1 MDISLIPQTLL
12 PALLAGIF
20 AYLGQRCQPWIK
32 LHPWARH
39 VVIGVAFGLVA
50 VFDTQT
56 GLPAVTDS
64 LINARDAAPV
74 AAALCFG
81 GPAGVIAGVIGG
93 VWRWFYP
100 LFFMAG
106 LTTRTACTAATVLAG
121 IIGGLAR
128 RRAFGNRTPATG
140 YAVGIAMGV
149 EAFHMM
155 LILLISNTGVTP
167 AFVFVDAFYVVMIAM
182 NGFAT
187 GLAVAVCRMVRGT
200 RRHVKPPYLISD
212 LGNRLVLIIIGAFF
226 AVTVSSAVII
236 LNISSNQ
243 TETLL
248 YINLD
253 DLQNDVETWGW
264 DDVIDEEVYWRIQ
277 LNGSIIVYENDT
289 GEVLTSQAESELY
302 SRDAKIDSILSQ
314 PASTIPEN
322 SMTSLEISNITCYVM
337 KRTLDDRTIM
347 VYLPCDEADYYY
359 TVACDLMVFTQI
371 IVNVALVAVLYRLLY
386 KRVIRN
392 LHGVGDGLNEI
403 AAGNLNTVID
413 VRTHQEFSKL
423 SDNVNTTVD
432 TLKGYIEEAEH
443 RHDAELELARH
454 IQHSALPSVF
464 PPFPERHDFDIYASM
479 EPAREVGG
487 DFYDFFMLDS
497 HRLVMLI
504 ADVSGKGVPAALFMM
519 QAKTEIHSL
528 VESGLDVDA
537 AFTETNRRLCEA
549 NESGMF
555 VTAWLGILDLTTGM
569 LSFAN
574 AGHNPPL
581 VRRAGGDY
589 EYLRVAKPNF
599 FLAGMDGIK
608 YRKYTM
614 PLFPGDRLFLYT
626 DGVTEA
632 CNPDED
638 MYGEHR
644 LLAVLNGDPGL
655 PPHKTCETIAT
666 SVHSFANGA
675 EQSDDI
681 TMLCVSL
688 DALCGRNQIV
698 THADI
703 PSIDTVRMYFEDHMP
718 ELGASRRV
726 ANRVLVAVD
735 EIYSNICN
743 YSHATRAAASIVRN
757 GNKLVV
763 EFVDNG
769 DAFDPTQA
777 PEPDTTL
784 SAEERK
790 IGGLGIHMVRTMSE
804 SMEYARI
811 EGTNVLTVTYAM

>member
-20 AYLGQRCQPWIK
+20 AYLGEHQKRWANANPWV
-32 LHPWARH
+32 RH
-39 VVIGVAFGLVA
+39 IVIGVAFGLVA

-56 GLPAVTDS
+56 GLPAITDS

-81 GPAGVIAGVIGG
+81 GPAGVIAGLIGG
-93 VWRWFYP
+93 AWRWLYP
-100 LFFMAG
+100 TFFMAG
-106 LTTRTACTAATVLAG
+106 LTTRTACTLATVLAG
-121 IIGGLAR
+121 IIGGFAR

-140 YAVGIAMGV
+140 YAVGVAMGV

-155 LILLISNTGVTP
+155 LILLLSNMGVTP
-167 AFVFVDAFYVVMIAM
+167 AFLFVDSYYVVMIGM
-182 NGFAT
+182 NGFAA
-187 GLAVAVCRMVRGT
+187 GLAIAVCRFVRGT

-226 AVTVSSAVII
+226 AVTISSASII
-236 LNISSNQ
+236 FNISRSQ

-253 DLQNDVETWGW
+253 DLQNDIETWGW
-264 DDVIDEEVYWRIQ
+264 DDVIDQEVYWRIQ
-277 LNGSIIVYENDT
+277 LNGSIIVYDDKT
-289 GEVLTSQAESELY
+289 GEVLTSQASSGY
-302 SRDAKIDSILSQ
+302 YIKDKGVDSILSV
-314 PASTIPEN
+314 PVST
-322 SMTSLEISNITCYVM
+322 LEEDTLNMVDITEVQCYVM
-337 KRTLDDRTIM
+337 KRDLGERSII
-347 VYLPCDEADYYY
+347 VYLPCDEADYYT
-359 TVACDLMVFTQI
+359 TVSTDLMVFTQI

-386 KRVIRN
+386 KRVLRN
-392 LHGVGDGLNEI
+392 LHNVGNGLNEI
-403 AAGNLNTVID
+403 AAGNLDTVID

-423 SDNVNTTVD
+423 SDNVNTTVN

-464 PPFPERHDFDIYASM
+464 PPFPERHDFDIFASM

-497 HRLVMLI
+497 HRLVVLI

-537 AFTETNRRLCEA
+537 TFTETNRRLCEA

-555 VTAWLGILDLTTGM
+555 VTAWLGMLDLTTGM
-569 LSFAN
+569 LSYAN

-632 CNPDED
+632 CNPEED
-638 MYGEHR
+638 MYGEDR
-644 LLAVLNGDPGL
+644 LLTVLNGDPGL

-718 ELGASRRV
+718 ELGASPRV

-743 YSHATRAAASIVRN
+743 YSHATRAAASMVRHD
-757 GNKLVV
+757 GKLVV

-769 DAFDPTQA
+769 DPFDPTQA

-811 EGTNVLTVTYAM
+811 ENTNVLTVTYRM